1 MDILART
8 TDFALI
14 FHVWHLDVLGDLA
27 AAADNLPPG
36 VDRFVTVPDS
46 FSAAQR
52 ARVATA
58 LPGATLVPVENAGQD
73 VGALFQ
79 LMNKVDLGRYEF
91 ICKIHTKKG
100 MNMPEIWR
108 TALFGGVLGSAAQAA
123 HIIARFRADPQ
134 LMLAGARQLFLHG
147 PSYLFKNAEGMLA
160 GFAPMIGAADFREM
174 DWGFIA
180 GTCFWI
186 RTSVLTRMAACELR
200 FHAADYTTDG
210 TLAHA
215 AERMFGLAV
224 ALAGGK
230 VLLQDLRFPDRFPEP
245 QTGFPADLPRKT
257 ILMAQI
263 LTPLAANLFVR
274 PRPAPVTAELQPRRR
289 VAVFASY
296 SGNGLL
302 PPQVIPYLKG
312 LKPLVS
318 DIVVVCDNDLL
329 PDERQRLSGLAT
341 HVITGRHGEY
351 DFGSYKRG
359 VAWLRETGRLERAD
373 ELVLCNDSCFGPV
386 GSFEPMFAT
395 MEAKDLDFWGATDS
409 HEIRYHVQSFFVVL
423 SRKVFASKAFRDFV
437 GGIKKQPNVQQ
448 VILNYELGLTETLQK
463 AGFKPGAFVENRF
476 SGVHRNDTS
485 YANITIFPLYALSRG
500 LPLVKAKALTLPYT
514 NADGPNRVLDWMRRN
529 CPALYEAA
537 ISDFGIGCFEDAG
550 KVAFSLI
557 MPTYNR
563 AHCIE
568 RAIRSV
574 LAQSHQNLE
583 LIIVDDGSSDGT
595 RQQVETDFP
604 DEIASGKIR
613 YVGLGANMGVCRAR
627 NVGLAYAKNPW
638 IGYVDSD
645 NEVRPYML
653 SLFANTILAH
663 PGKRA
668 FYARIFFDTAGVT
681 IGKPFD
687 RDNLLVGNYIDLG
700 VFVHRKELFFERGGF
715 DDRLRRL
722 VDWDLIIRYTT
733 DEEPVFIPR
742 ICLDYQDHEGET
754 DRISVRESMLRASTS
769 LYARYSP
776 KPTVTTAIVGYNHA
790 DFIVE
795 AIESALEQQG
805 DFYHEILLS
814 DDGSSDATAR
824 IMARYAEKYPK
835 LIRNITRGGNH
846 GISANYRHCFTEA
859 SGNYVAVLE
868 GDDYWTDPEKNLK
881 QALFLNRHDT
891 APMVFS
897 RIELFDMRTNSRRLL
912 KRQEGL
918 PELVSAR
925 EFAEDPDLNLI
936 VNLSCCMFRKDVLT
950 ALPSVL
956 YDPRLSEIAL
966 AFYLDRLGPLGFL
979 SGVMSTYRL
988 NSASVWTGADQA
1000 SQLRQAIAV
1009 RQMALRVA
1017 RPVYHPI
1024 LRKHIAEKEAAL
1036 AAVSA
1041 SDPNPRAA

>member
-1 MDILART
+1 MDTLART
-8 TDFALI
+8 TDFALVV
-14 FHVWHLDVLGDLA
+14 HVWHLDVLDDLA

-58 LPGATLVPVENAGQD
+58 LPGAVLVAVENAGQD

-79 LMNKVDLGRYEF
+79 LMGKVDLGRYDF

-108 TALFGGVLGSAAQAA
+108 TALFGGVLGSAAQAG
-123 HIIARFRADPQ
+123 HIVARFRADPQ

-147 PSYLFKNAEGMLA
+147 PSYLFKNAEGLVGA
-160 GFAPMIGAADFREM
+160 FAPMIGTADIREM

-186 RTSVLTRMAACELR
+186 RTSVLTRMAACEPR
-200 FHAADYTTDG
+200 FRAGDYTTDG

-224 ALAGGK
+224 ALSGGK

-245 QTGFPADLPRKT
+245 EIGFPADLPRKT
-257 ILMAQI
+257 ILMAPT

-274 PRPAPVTAELQPRRR
+274 PRRAPVAAVLQPRRR

-302 PPQVIPYLKG
+302 PPQVIPYLQG

-329 PDERQRLSGLAT
+329 PEERQKLSGLAA

-359 VAWLRETGRLERAD
+359 VAWLRETGRLGRAD
-373 ELVLCNDSCFGPV
+373 ALVLCNDSCFGPV
-386 GSFEPMFAT
+386 GSFEPMFAA
-395 MEAKDLDFWGATDS
+395 MEAKEVDFWGATDS
-409 HEIRYHVQSFFVVL
+409 HEIRYHLQSFFVVL
-423 SRKVFASKAFRDFV
+423 SRKVFTSTTFGDFL
-437 GGIKKQPNVQQ
+437 GGVKTQPNVQQ
-448 VILNYELGLTETLQK
+448 VILNYELGLTDTLQK
-463 AGFKPGAFVENRF
+463 AGFKPGAFLENRL
-476 SGVHRNDTS
+476 SGVHKNDTS
-485 YANITIFPLYALSRG
+485 YANITIFPLYAVSRG

-514 NADGPNRVLDWMRRN
+514 NADGPGAVLEWMKRN
-529 CPALYEAA
+529 SPALYEAA
-537 ISDFGIGCFEDAG
+537 TSDFDIGRFEDAG
-550 KVAFSLI
+550 NVAFSLI

-568 RAIRSV
+568 RAIRSI
-574 LAQSHQNLE
+574 LAQRHQNLE
-583 LIIVDDGSSDGT
+583 LIIVDDGSDDGT
-595 RQQVETDFP
+595 RQLVETDFP
-604 DEIASGKIR
+604 GEIASGKIR
-613 YVGLGANMGVCRAR
+613 YVELGMNMGVCKAR

-653 SLFANTILAH
+653 TLFANTIVAH

-668 FYARIFFDTAGVT
+668 FYARIFFDNAGIT

-687 RDNLLVGNYIDLG
+687 RDNLRVGNFIDLG
-700 VFVHRKELFFERGGF
+700 VFIHRKELFCERGGF

-722 VDWDLIIRYTT
+722 VDWDLIIRYTA
-733 DEEPVFIPR
+733 DEDPVFIPR
-742 ICLDYQDHEGET
+742 ICLDYQDHEGGT
-754 DRISVRESMLRASTS
+754 DRISVRESMLRASTAI
-769 LYARYSP
+769 YARYSP
-776 KPTVTTAIVGYNHA
+776 KPTVSTAIVGYNHE
-790 DFIVE
+790 DFLVE
-795 AIESALEQQG
+795 AIESALEQKG

-835 LIRNITRGGNH
+835 VIRNITRGGNH
-846 GISANYRHCFTEA
+846 GISANYRHCFREA
-859 SGNYVAVLE
+859 SGNYVAILE
-868 GDDYWTDPEKNLK
+868 GDDYWTDPEKNLR
-881 QALFLNRHDT
+881 QAEFLKRHDT

-897 RIELFDMRTNSRRLL
+897 RIELFDMRNNSRRLL

-925 EFAEDPDLNLI
+925 EFAADQNLNLI
-936 VNLSCCMFRKDVLT
+936 VNLSCCMFRKDVMT

-979 SGVMSTYRL
+979 PGVMSTYRL
-988 NSASVWTGADQA
+988 NGASVWTGADQA

-1009 RQMALRVA
+1009 RQMALKVA
-1017 RPVYHPI
+1017 RPIYHAT
-1024 LRKHIAEKEAAL
+1024 LRRHIAEKEAAL
-1036 AAVSA
+1036 AALTKPGQS
-1041 SDPNPRAA
+1041 PRAA